1 MKTVVRTAGVV
12 GALLVVVI
20 AVRAQDARQE
30 QDKPFTDQEFM
41 TQVASSGL
49 AEVEIGKI
57 GQSKASHA
65 DVKMLAERIVK
76 DHTKVNEELTE
87 LAREA
92 GVKLPDRPMP
102 EHQKH
107 VDHFRDY
114 KGEAFDKEFTT
125 HMIKGHEKSIELF
138 TRASKEARDARLKA
152 FATKTLPTLKEHL
165 ELARKADSQLPKG
178 R

>member
-1 MKTVVRTAGVV
+1 MVARTV
-12 GALLVVVI
+12 GAFGVLMAVVI
-20 AVRAQDARQE
+20 AVQADNAWQQ

-41 TQVASSGL
+41 TSVASSGL

-92 GVKLPDRPMP
+92 GIKLPDRPMP
-102 EHQKH
+102 EHQKQ

-125 HMIKGHEKSIELF
+125 HMIKSHEKSIELF

>member
-1 MKTVVRTAGVV
+1 MSRLARASGV
-12 GALLVVVI
+12 ALGLLGL
-20 AVRAQDARQE
+20 AVMVHGQAPQDQE
-30 QDKPFTDQEFM
+30 KPFTDNEFM
-41 TQVASSGL
+41 TRTASGGL

-57 GQSKASHA
+57 AQTRATNA
-65 DVKMLAERIVK
+65 EVRMFAERLVK

-87 LAREA
+87 IAREV

-114 KGEAFDKEFTT
+114 KGEAFDREFTS
-125 HMIKGHEKSIELF
+125 HMIKSHEKSIEAF
-138 TRASKEARDARLKA
+138 TRATKEAKDTKLRA

-165 ELARKADSQLPKG
+165 ALARKVESQLPKG